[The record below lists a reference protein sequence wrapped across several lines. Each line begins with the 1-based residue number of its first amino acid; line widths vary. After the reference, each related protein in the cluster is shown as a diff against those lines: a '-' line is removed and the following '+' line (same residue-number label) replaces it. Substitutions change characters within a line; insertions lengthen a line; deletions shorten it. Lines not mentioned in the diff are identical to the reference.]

1 MDEKFQDKI
10 DDFLLNRMND
20 AERQA
25 FLQEVEQDSEKKEQ
39 LEFTKNV
46 KEAIYSREEKL
57 KVMAEFKKEYNE
69 SHTTAMLRSTA
80 TECANEYPHSNQKAE
95 RHLQSKNKVLIWIS
109 GVAAIL
115 VVGFFSIRP
124 LMNVSSP
131 DYKSGSPSDLMRGD
145 DEIFDVESDST
156 DNDTLTIDKDS
167 IVTSNE

>member
-57 KVMAEFKKEYNE
+57 KVMAEFKKEYK
-69 SHTTAMLRSTA
+69 RK
-80 TECANEYPHSNQKAE
+80 PH
-95 RHLQSKNKVLIWIS
+95 
-109 GVAAIL
+109 
-115 VVGFFSIRP
+115 
-124 LMNVSSP
+124 
-131 DYKSGSPSDLMRGD
+131 DCY
-145 DEIFDVESDST
+145 
-156 DNDTLTIDKDS
+156 
-167 IVTSNE
+167 VTFYCNRMCK

>member
-1 MDEKFQDKI
+1 MDKKFQDKI

-46 KEAIYSREEKL
+46 KESIYSREEKL
-57 KVMAEFKKEYNE
+57 KVMAEFQKEYDE
-69 SHTTAMLRSTA
+69 SHTTAMLRSPVI
-80 TECANEYPHSNQKAE
+80 ECANEYPHSNQKAE

-145 DEIFDVESDST
+145 DEIFDVSPDSA
-156 DNDTLTIDKDS
+156 DNDTLTINKDS